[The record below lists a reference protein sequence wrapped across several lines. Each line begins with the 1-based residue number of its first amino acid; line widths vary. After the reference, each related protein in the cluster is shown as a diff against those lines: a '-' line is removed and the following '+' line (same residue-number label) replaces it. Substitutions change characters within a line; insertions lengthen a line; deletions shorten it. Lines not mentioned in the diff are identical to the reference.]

1 MVDSHFLHLNCEI
14 VAVNVCLLRTDRNT
28 HTHTRFSIWEVHRHI
43 IHHETVICAN
53 EFDFVCK
60 SMLVQINH
68 LDASPVHRMRC
79 IYTWRNH
86 VFISNAFTPVQCCR
100 VASTQALPLPLS
112 SLFALNLPLYWC
124 YSRGQ
129 CVRKNTHINL
139 ANAIAMERV
148 SDFVPGEYFSH
159 HIISVKF
166 EFDRWLEKRE
176 SILYSETTTSYVSAN
191 SILPTRLP
199 VPTL

>member
-1 MVDSHFLHLNCEI
+1 MNSISYASRCLCKSIIWTHRLFTACGAYTHGEIMFLFRTHLHLCNV
-14 VAVNVCLLRTDRNT
+14 VALRLRKLSLS
-28 HTHTRFSIWEVHRHI
+28 R
-43 IHHETVICAN
+43 
-53 EFDFVCK
+53 
-60 SMLVQINH
+60 
-68 LDASPVHRMRC
+68 SP
-79 IYTWRNH
+79 
-86 VFISNAFTPVQCCR
+86 
-100 VASTQALPLPLS
+100 

-166 EFDRWLEKRE
+166 ESDRWLEKRE

-199 VPTL
+199 VPAL